1 MFGKT
6 SKYQQVLE
14 WKIEGPKKKV
24 GHSESTQIWVDT
36 KCPISWKRWYFHVQ
50 KNIKILTNVGMKTC
64 LRTGWKMSQKYR
76 YSWKKLKLKL
86 NLLTAGRGKS
96 FISSRCM
103 SCILIMLIF
112 SSFDTIFPLGLEIF
126 SNSFVGGP
134 KSFSFVFLIA
144 SSRRFC
150 SALFRSR
157 LVRRAQ
163 NPHGNVFLFLMC
175 LFRPKSDTK
184 IVGQCGHFL

>member
-1 MFGKT
+1 MK
-6 SKYQQVLE
+6 K
-14 WKIEGPKKKV
+14 WRAKKKV

-36 KCPISWKRWYFHVQ
+36 KCPISWKRWYFHVR

-64 LRTGWKMSQKYR
+64 LQTGWKMSQKNK
-76 YSWKKLKLKL
+76 SKSL

-144 SSRRFC
+144 SSRWFC
-150 SALFRSR
+150 SAIFRSR

-175 LFRPKSDTK
+175 LFRPKSDFK